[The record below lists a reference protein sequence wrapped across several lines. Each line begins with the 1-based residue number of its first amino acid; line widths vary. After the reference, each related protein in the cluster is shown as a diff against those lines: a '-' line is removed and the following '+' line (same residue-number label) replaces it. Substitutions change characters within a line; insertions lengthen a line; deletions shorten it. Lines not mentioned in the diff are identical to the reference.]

1 MDKLKQAFEL
11 DIFEEFAELDM
22 TADKHNFSRK
32 NEKKIKRCSPAD
44 CNRKVRISPKRI
56 AVIVAVAILMCGA
69 SICAYSFYNHSNLTV
84 MEDNDRDMSLFWV
97 DKSDKSDTSQSDCTA
112 DYEISNLP
120 FGFKQTET
128 TQSGDLYEIVYSNK
142 KGVTIT
148 LDRTP
153 SESYGGSVTDYSY
166 SEEFTDS
173 DGNIRYVYQWD
184 TAKLMVWEY
193 DGYVFEI
200 FVADNGD
207 MSLKELEKLCIS
219 PKK

>member
-11 DIFEEFAELDM
+11 DISEEFAELDM

-32 NEKKIKRCSPAD
+32 NEKKIKRCLSAD
-44 CNRKVRISPKRI
+44 CNRKVRISPKKI

-84 MEDNDRDMSLFWV
+84 MEDKHISLFWV
-97 DKSDKSDTSQSDCTA
+97 DKSDKSDTSDS

-153 SESYGGSVTDYSY
+153 SESYDGSVTDYNY

-173 DGNIRYVYQWD
+173 DGNIRYVYEWD
-184 TAKLMVWEY
+184 TTKLMVWEY

-200 FVADNGD
+200 FVTDNGE
-207 MSLKELEKLCIS
+207 MSLKKLEKLCIS
-219 PKK
+219 LKK